1 MGQEPSPWLALLALS
16 SAPLCLGKGV
26 LLPDSS
32 LASVYNAGSEPPP
45 AETALAGSG
54 VGSRRRRSQ
63 RSTKGSFLS
72 SFLDGTTEAKS
83 AEEEL
88 RKDAAAA
95 RREEPAISATHPPRK
110 RAAHGGHSSS
120 SSSSSSSST
129 PEAGESTAFFF
140 GSGAQ
145 RVGTDDSTSQRAPSD
160 APSRPSAHDRHAH
173 GPTEMPEG
181 FGGTR
186 PLPAGGTRPAA
197 PGGVSDM
204 FGAFTTMAREIANF
218 IVTLVDMSCT
228 MFVTLL
234 KKAVMGASPVAAAEK
249 TGMGMIEYLQPYGW
263 DPYGPGTSE
272 DAYQQ
277 QRPET
282 ATCHYLQQTWQ
293 RQCAARP
300 ETVGLMEASLLQ
312 LSEEGGGAA
321 PPARG
326 PRRRL
331 LAGKSDAPPVEGEA
345 AGEAAG
351 GKDAQVLYESSLKA
365 LPSSLRGW
373 LDQLSSITPEQ
384 QRAWSAGA
392 GSAGRPQA
400 PSDASAPSAAS
411 AALAAA
417 MPAAAAV
424 ASAAAAPGT
433 SGFKLMGT
441 MNAGMMGLG
450 ASLYNGPDLYD
461 PQGPNGAE
469 PVPQTTGP
477 EKCYRLLN
485 SWIYKCAVSPM

>member
-1 MGQEPSPWLALLALS
+1 MRQPFWLPPFLLLLS
-16 SAPLCLGKGV
+16 SAPLCVGKGV

-32 LASVYNAGSEPPP
+32 LASVYQKNEAPP

-54 VGSRRRRSQ
+54 SGSRHRRQ

-72 SFLDGTTEAKS
+72 SFLDGTAEARS

-88 RKDAAAA
+88 RKKAAAI
-95 RREEPAISATHPPRK
+95 RGEPAISATHPPRQ
-110 RAAHGGHSSS
+110 RAARGGR

-145 RVGTDDSTSQRAPSD
+145 RASADDSPQRAPSD
-160 APSRPSAHDRHAH
+160 APSRPSAHDRHAR
-173 GPTEMPEG
+173 GSAEMPEG
-181 FGGTR
+181 VGGTR

-197 PGGVSDM
+197 PGSGVSDM
-204 FGAFTTMAREIANF
+204 FSAFTTMAKEIANF

-228 MFVTLL
+228 MFITLL
-234 KKAVMGASPVAAAEK
+234 KKAVTGASPVAAAEK

-272 DAYQQ
+272 DPYQQ

-312 LSEEGGGAA
+312 LSEQGGAA
-321 PPARG
+321 PSRG
-326 PRRRL
+326 PRRHL

-345 AGEAAG
+345 ASEAAGEAASE
-351 GKDAQVLYESSLKA
+351 KDAQVLYESSLKA

-373 LDQLSSITPEQ
+373 LDQLPSITPEQ
-384 QRAWSAGA
+384 QRAWSAGT

-411 AALAAA
+411 AAIAAA

-441 MNAGMMGLG
+441 LNAGMMGLG